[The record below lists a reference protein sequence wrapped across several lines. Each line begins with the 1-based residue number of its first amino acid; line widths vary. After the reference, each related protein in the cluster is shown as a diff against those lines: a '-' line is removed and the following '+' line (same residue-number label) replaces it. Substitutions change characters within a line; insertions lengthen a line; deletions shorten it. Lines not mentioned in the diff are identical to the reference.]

1 MKKTFTVNIGQS
13 IFNIDED
20 AYDILKKYLISV
32 KKYFNTID
40 DQGEIIIDFE
50 LRIAE
55 NFSSKISVN
64 KNIIDLDDVRKMI
77 KIMGTLDDFKEAYG
91 NETNQ
96 EKQNNDTYEDR
107 KLYRDSSNRIIAG
120 VGAGIAQ
127 YFKIDPIIVRIVLIL
142 ASLGGL
148 GLIAYIICWIGVPTK
163 DFDVN
168 LRKTFYRDPEEN
180 IIGGVAKGMANYLNL
195 DVTLIRVFFFIS
207 IFFGGFGLLLYIF
220 LWIFTKEASSIGQK
234 MNMSGYNINLSNI
247 EDFIKK
253 NTAKKN
259 GKEST
264 LTKIFLFPFR
274 LIAPLIN
281 TLAKMLIILFR
292 LILFIII
299 TFIAALCFMF
309 LIIILVNLFNLS
321 NNLDIASYHL
331 ISVCIGLLLTI
342 GISIIIAAKIMFKRT
357 IVNPYVFAILFFIW
371 LTFLL
376 LNLFS
381 FPDLLINL
389 QEQGFLY
396 DWIVI
401 TKNSTGILIDID

>member
-40 DQGEIIIDFE
+40 DQGEIIKDFE

-55 NFSSKISVN
+55 NFSSKISAN
-64 KNIIDLDDVRKMI
+64 NNIIDLNDVRKMI

-96 EKQNNDTYEDR
+96 EKQNDDTYEDR

-163 DFDVN
+163 DFDGN
-168 LRKTFYRDPEEN
+168 RRKTFYRDPEEN
-180 IIGGVAKGMANYLNL
+180 IIGGVAKGMSNYLNL

-207 IFFGGFGLLLYIF
+207 IFFGGFGILLYIF
-220 LWIFTKEASSIGQK
+220 LWIFTKEAISIGQK
-234 MNMSGYNINLSNI
+234 MNMSGYNINLKNI

-274 LIAPLIN
+274 LVAPLIN
-281 TLAKMLIILFR
+281 TFAKVLIILFR

-299 TFIAALCFMF
+299 TFIAAFCFML
-309 LIIILVNLFNLS
+309 LIFNLFYLS
-321 NNLDIASYHL
+321 NHLDIASYHV

-357 IVNPYVFAILFFIW
+357 IVNSYFFAILFFLW

-381 FPDLLINL
+381 LPNILINL
-389 QEQGFLY
+389 QEQGFLF

-401 TKNSTGILIDID
+401 TKNIPWILY

>member
-40 DQGEIIIDFE
+40 DQGEIIKDFE

-55 NFSSKISVN
+55 NFSSKISVD
-64 KNIIDLDDVRKMI
+64 KKSIDLGDVRKMI

-91 NETNQ
+91 SEINQ
-96 EKQNNDTYEDR
+96 ETQDNDTYYDR

-120 VGAGIAQ
+120 VASGIAQ
-127 YFKIDPIIVRIVLIL
+127 YFKIDPIIVRILLIL

-163 DFDVN
+163 DFDTN
-168 LRKTFYRDPEEN
+168 LRKTFYRDPDEN
-180 IIGGVAKGMANYLNL
+180 IIGGVAKGMANYLKI
-195 DVTLIRVFFFIS
+195 DVTLIRIFFFIS

-220 LWIFTKEASSIGQK
+220 LWIFTNKASSIGQK

-264 LTKIFLFPFR
+264 LTRIFLFPFR

-281 TLAKMLIILFR
+281 TLAKVLIILFR

-309 LIIILVNLFNLS
+309 LIIILVNIFNLS

-342 GISIIIAAKIMFKRT
+342 GISIIVASKIMFKRT
-357 IVNPYVFAILFFIW
+357 IVNPYVFAILFFLW

-381 FPDLLINL
+381 FPNLLINL

-401 TKNSTGILIDID
+401 SKKYLIYLY

>member
-40 DQGEIIIDFE
+40 DQGEIIKDFE

-55 NFSSKISVN
+55 NFSSKISVD
-64 KNIIDLDDVRKMI
+64 KKCIDLGDVRKMI
-77 KIMGTLDDFKEAYG
+77 EIMGTLDDFKEAYG
-91 NETNQ
+91 NEINQ
-96 EKQNNDTYEDR
+96 ETQDNDTYEDR

-120 VGAGIAQ
+120 VASGIAQ
-127 YFKIDPIIVRIVLIL
+127 YFNIDPIIVRILLIL

-163 DFDVN
+163 DFDTN

-180 IIGGVAKGMANYLNL
+180 IIGGVAKGIANYLKI
-195 DVTLIRVFFFIS
+195 DVTLIRIFFFIS

-220 LWIFTKEASSIGQK
+220 LLIFTKKASSIGQK
-234 MNMSGYNINLSNI
+234 MNMSGYNINLKNI

-264 LTKIFLFPFR
+264 FTRIFLFPFR

-281 TLAKMLIILFR
+281 TLAKVLIILFR

-299 TFIAALCFMF
+299 TFIAALCFML
-309 LIIILVNLFNLS
+309 LIILLVNIFNLS
-321 NNLDIASYHL
+321 NNLDIASFYI

-357 IVNPYVFAILFFIW
+357 IVNPYVFAILFFLW

-381 FPDLLINL
+381 FPNLLINL
-389 QEQGFLY
+389 QEQGILY
-396 DWIVI
+396 DWMEISYDWMEI
-401 TKNSTGILIDID
+401 WY

>member
-40 DQGEIIIDFE
+40 DQGEIIKDFE

-55 NFSSKISVN
+55 NFSSKISVD
-64 KNIIDLDDVRKMI
+64 KKSIDLGDVRKMI

-91 NETNQ
+91 NEINQ
-96 EKQNNDTYEDR
+96 ETQDNDTYEDR

-120 VGAGIAQ
+120 VASGIAQ
-127 YFKIDPIIVRIVLIL
+127 YFNIDPIIVRILLIL

-163 DFDVN
+163 DFDTN

-180 IIGGVAKGMANYLNL
+180 IIGGVAKGIANYLKI
-195 DVTLIRVFFFIS
+195 DVTLIRIFFFIS

-220 LWIFTKEASSIGQK
+220 LWIFTKKASSIGQK
-234 MNMSGYNINLSNI
+234 MNMSGYNINLKNI

-264 LTKIFLFPFR
+264 FTRIFLFPFR

-281 TLAKMLIILFR
+281 TLAKVLIILFR

-299 TFIAALCFMF
+299 TFIAALCFML
-309 LIIILVNLFNLS
+309 LIILLVNIFNLS
-321 NNLDIASYHL
+321 NNLDIASFYI

-357 IVNPYVFAILFFIW
+357 IVNPYVFAILFFLW

-376 LNLFS
+376 LNFFS
-381 FPDLLINL
+381 FPNLLINL
-389 QEQGFLY
+389 QEQGILY
-396 DWIVI
+396 DWMEISYDWMEI
-401 TKNSTGILIDID
+401 WY

>member
-40 DQGEIIIDFE
+40 DQGEIIKDFE

-55 NFSSKISVN
+55 NFSSKISVD
-64 KNIIDLDDVRKMI
+64 KKSIDLGDVRKMI

-91 NETNQ
+91 SEINQ
-96 EKQNNDTYEDR
+96 ETQDNDTYYDR

-120 VGAGIAQ
+120 VASGIAQ
-127 YFKIDPIIVRIVLIL
+127 YFKIDPIIVRILFFLAVLP
-142 ASLGGL
+142 
-148 GLIAYIICWIGVPTK
+148 GLITYLIFWLGVPTK
-163 DFDVN
+163 DFDPN
-168 LRKTFYRDPEEN
+168 LRKTFYRDPDDK
-180 IIGGVAKGMANYLNL
+180 IIGGVAKGMANYLKI
-195 DVTLIRVFFFIS
+195 DVTLIRIFFFIS

-220 LWIFTKEASSIGQK
+220 LWIFTNKASSIGQK

-264 LTKIFLFPFR
+264 LTRIFLFPFR

-281 TLAKMLIILFR
+281 TLAKVFIILFR

-309 LIIILVNLFNLS
+309 LIIILVNIFNLS

-342 GISIIIAAKIMFKRT
+342 GISIIVASKIMFKRT
-357 IVNPYVFAILFFIW
+357 IVNPYVFAILFFLW

-381 FPDLLINL
+381 FPNLLINL
-389 QEQGFLY
+389 QEQGILY
-396 DWIVI
+396 DWMEISYDWMEI
-401 TKNSTGILIDID
+401 WY

>member
-40 DQGEIIIDFE
+40 DQGEIIKDFE

-55 NFSSKISVN
+55 NFSSKISVD
-64 KNIIDLDDVRKMI
+64 KKCIDLGDVRKMI
-77 KIMGTLDDFKEAYG
+77 EIMGTLDDFKEAYG
-91 NETNQ
+91 NEINQ
-96 EKQNNDTYEDR
+96 ETQDNDTYEDR

-120 VGAGIAQ
+120 VASGIAQ
-127 YFKIDPIIVRIVLIL
+127 YFNIDPIIVRILLIL

-163 DFDVN
+163 DFDTN

-180 IIGGVAKGMANYLNL
+180 IIGGVAKGIANYLKI
-195 DVTLIRVFFFIS
+195 DVTLIRIFFFIS

-220 LWIFTKEASSIGQK
+220 LWIFTKKASSIGQK
-234 MNMSGYNINLSNI
+234 MNMSGYNINLKNI

-264 LTKIFLFPFR
+264 FTRIFLFPFR

-281 TLAKMLIILFR
+281 TLAKVLIILFR

-299 TFIAALCFMF
+299 TFIAALCFML
-309 LIIILVNLFNLS
+309 LIILLVNIFNLS
-321 NNLDIASYHL
+321 NNLDIASFYI

-357 IVNPYVFAILFFIW
+357 IVNPYVFAILFFLW

-376 LNLFS
+376 LNFFS
-381 FPDLLINL
+381 FPNLLINL
-389 QEQGFLY
+389 QEQGILY
-396 DWIVI
+396 DWMEISYDWMEI
-401 TKNSTGILIDID
+401 WY